1 MRHEI
6 FSCGLNLNIV
16 CRKCCKPTKTTEKT
30 DWKYTSSFW
39 KPLRC
44 PHQMATQDDFVLEW
58 LLKIK
63 GNFDFQVTNLP
74 FVSLSSKDLIL
85 ITYSFNL
92 LMKINAER
100 DAGKEI
106 SLWVKINIKTLT
118 LLLIIIKL
126 QISLQVILKMETD
139 FLNPTKTT
147 VNYLHKT
154 VQCSRK

>member
-1 MRHEI
+1 
-6 FSCGLNLNIV
+6 
-16 CRKCCKPTKTTEKT
+16 
-30 DWKYTSSFW
+30 
-39 KPLRC
+39 
-44 PHQMATQDDFVLEW
+44 MATQDDFVLEW